1 MNPLRAH
8 TTPVPTPP
16 WVRLGGSL
24 LAGAAV
30 AVGTSRIHFGAALG
44 LSLLFLVAAC
54 PLVMLHPY
62 RGQMRAFAQRHN
74 VTMLPT
80 VSQLVPLILLW
91 LAVMLSP
98 LIALPAW
105 GSALVWLAVFGLAFV
120 AFPHVDG
127 SRKLAYAPP
136 A

>member
-54 PLVMLHPY
+54 ALVMLHPY

-74 VTMLPT
+74 VTTVSYTHLTLPT
-80 VSQLVPLILLW
+80 KRIV
-91 LAVMLSP
+91 
-98 LIALPAW
+98 
-105 GSALVWLAVFGLAFV
+105 
-120 AFPHVDG
+120 
-127 SRKLAYAPP
+127 
-136 A
+136 